1 MEWLFYI
8 SIMAFMAA
16 SAASVA
22 ISLNARAHA
31 RLALRESRKAVAEKD
46 VAEKALIDILDEDGN
61 VRGRLALPGETA
73 KTPNTTPCG
82 DLCAH
87 AYFVGD
93 GRRMG
98 AGFTSGIWHCKA
110 GQGAPADTVRHK
122 FLHNNN
128 CAMFERDN
136 D

>member
-1 MEWLFYI
+1 MEWIFIIL
-8 SIMAFMAA
+8 SLVVSGA
-16 SAASVA
+16 SMILTLKSR
-22 ISLNARAHA
+22 SHA

-61 VRGRLALPGETA
+61 VRGRLALPGEMA
-73 KTPNTTPCG
+73 KAPNTTPCG

-87 AYFVGD
+87 CYFVED
-93 GRRMG
+93 GRRK
-98 AGFTSGIWHCKA
+98 TSKFSSGTWHCKA